1 MSVGSLL
8 EMGAATG
15 RVHWRK
21 VGEILLA
28 WASTV
33 PCGAALA
40 ALAYAALHLA

>member
-1 MSVGSLL
+1 VGSLL

-21 VGEILLA
+21 VGKILPA
-28 WASTV
+28 WVSTV

-40 ALAYAALHLA
+40 ALAYAALRLA